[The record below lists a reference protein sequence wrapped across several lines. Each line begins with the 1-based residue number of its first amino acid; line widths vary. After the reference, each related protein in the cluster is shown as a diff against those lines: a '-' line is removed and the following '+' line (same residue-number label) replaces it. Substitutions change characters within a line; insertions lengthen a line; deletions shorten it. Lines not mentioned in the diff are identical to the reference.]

1 MTAGIH
7 YQIAMREVLLP
18 KHGAR
23 IVSHEALQTLN
34 TFVPVIHSDVRAVM
48 RRGAT
53 GLERSSLVTTV
64 IGTRNP
70 TLRSSSSAV
79 QAAVDETGRKAG
91 TVPPYGP
98 GSLLREWVIA
108 VLAPPPRLVH
118 ATAKGVAYQIAARG
132 LPRPDD
138 PLRAPFRTV
147 FEAHRAEVI
156 AALRRAGDRAAVAIN
171 RREESRGF

>member
-1 MTAGIH
+1 MAAGIH

-34 TFVPVIHSDVRAVM
+34 NFVPVVHNDVRAIM

-53 GLERSSLVTTV
+53 GQERSSLVTTV
-64 IGTRNP
+64 MGIRNP

-79 QAAVDETGRKAG
+79 QAAVDETGRRAG
-91 TVPPYGP
+91 PMPPFGP

-108 VLAPPPRLVH
+108 ILAPSPRKVH

-156 AALRRAGDRAAVAIN
+156 AALRRAGDRAAIAIN
-171 RREESRGF
+171 RREELRGY